1 MQVSVTTIKKSLK
14 KRLDASR
21 YDHTM
26 GVAYTAICL
35 AMKYEVDLY
44 KAEVAGLLHDC
55 AKCIPDNTKIAKCQ
69 KYNISI
75 TDIEYDNPSLL
86 HAKLG
91 AFYAM
96 NKYGIA
102 DMEIINAIL
111 NHTTGKPAMTMLEKI
126 VYVADYIE
134 PRRTKAPNLTQIR
147 KLAFEDIDLAV
158 FKIMEGTIA
167 FVKERNLPMDKITE
181 LAYDYYKKLY
191 HEEKGDLDESIERNG
206 ETSL

>member
-1 MQVSVTTIKKSLK
+1 MQVNVTTMKKSLK
-14 KRLDASR
+14 KRLDAPR

-35 AMKYEVDLY
+35 AMKYDVDLY

-55 AKCIPDNTKIAKCQ
+55 AKCIPDNTKIAKCK

-75 TDIEYDNPSLL
+75 SDIEYDNPSLL

-96 NKYGIA
+96 NKYNIA

-111 NHTTGKPAMTMLEKI
+111 NHTTGKPAMTMLDKI

-134 PRRTKAPNLTQIR
+134 PRRTKAPNLTKIR

-158 FKIMEGTIA
+158 YTILEGTIGYI
-167 FVKERNLPMDKITE
+167 KDKNMPMDKITE
-181 LAYDYYKKLY
+181 LAYDYYRKLY
-191 HEEKGDLDESIERNG
+191 NEQKGDNDESVKRNG
-206 ETSL
+206 ETSV